1 MHVLPQLLYLSFD
14 VSADLPVVSGA
25 FSQEAQHWSQ
35 ALLVVGAL
43 LGAPQRR
50 HMLDKLKG
58 LTSARHNNIK
68 QCFSSAKKMFL
79 LV

>member
-1 MHVLPQLLYLSFD
+1 M
-14 VSADLPVVSGA
+14 SGA

-58 LTSARHNNIK
+58 PVCVRHNNVK
-68 QCFSSAKKMFL
+68 QCFSSAKKIPACSVKVRESHL
-79 LV
+79 WSPARG

>member
-1 MHVLPQLLYLSFD
+1 MVP
-14 VSADLPVVSGA
+14 GA

-50 HMLDKLKG
+50 HIPDKLKG
-58 LTSARHNNIK
+58 PVCMERNSIR
-68 QCFSSAKKMFL
+68 QWFSSAKGFL
-79 LV
+79 LVV

>member
-1 MHVLPQLLYLSFD
+1 M
-14 VSADLPVVSGA
+14 VSGA

-58 LTSARHNNIK
+58 PVCVRHNNVK
-68 QCFSSAKKMFL
+68 QWFSSAK
-79 LV
+79 

>member
-1 MHVLPQLLYLSFD
+1 ML
-14 VSADLPVVSGA
+14 SGA

-50 HMLDKLKG
+50 HIPDKLKG
-58 LTSARHNNIK
+58 PVCMKHNYIK
-68 QCFSSAKKMFL
+68 QCFSSAKEFL
-79 LV
+79 LVE